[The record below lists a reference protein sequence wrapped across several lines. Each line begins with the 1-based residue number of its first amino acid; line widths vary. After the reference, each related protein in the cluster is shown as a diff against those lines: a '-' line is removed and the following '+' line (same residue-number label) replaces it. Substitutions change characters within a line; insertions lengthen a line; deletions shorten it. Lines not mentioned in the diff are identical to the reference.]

1 MSGMTS
7 NVYSSEKTTTTTTGH
22 VIGASSGLVFVLV
35 NSAPLLSAL
44 RIVICIAAVA
54 MFFFIVAGFVT
65 TRRATP
71 RGEAQDTAVSFTGRY
86 WAIVGVEAVLLFG
99 GLAIMRLIEP
109 AAILGWI
116 ALVVGVHFFP
126 LSRLWTL
133 GRAQI
138 TTIAIAMTALGVAGL
153 ILAFTTHN
161 ADAVEL
167 LSGVGSGIVLL
178 GMAFVVALRTL
189 TRRNAAR

>member
-1 MSGMTS
+1 MSRMTS

-35 NSAPLLSAL
+35 NSAPLLPAL
-44 RIVICIAAVA
+44 RIVVCIAAVG
-54 MFFFIVAGFVT
+54 MFFFIVAGLVA
-65 TRRATP
+65 TRHASP
-71 RGEAQDTAVSFTGRY
+71 RSKAQDAALGFTERY
-86 WAIVGVEAVLLFG
+86 MVIVGVEAVLLFG

-167 LSGVGSGIVLL
+167 LSGVGSGTLLL
-178 GMAFVVALRTL
+178 GTAFVVALRTL
-189 TRRNAAR
+189 TRRPAAR